1 MSVVEAMMKIRKMVK
16 IYKIVSSGFFS
27 CIRYLLDVT
36 VKKLDTALSVAGATL
51 KRAFPGASVV
61 KNPPAMEEM
70 RVQSLGQEDPLEKE
84 MATHSEI
91 SCTEEPGGVQ
101 SMGSQRVG
109 YNSVT
114 EHTPWNEPKRW
125 EGPEV
130 NSCQLTTQLGNQ
142 FFLKG
147 KIKRHNVCHY
157 PNVSLKS
164 ANLLILAWY
173 K

>member
-1 MSVVEAMMKIRKMVK
+1 MKIRKMVK

-114 EHTPWNEPKRW
+114 EHTP
-125 EGPEV
+125 
-130 NSCQLTTQLGNQ
+130 
-142 FFLKG
+142 
-147 KIKRHNVCHY
+147 
-157 PNVSLKS
+157 
-164 ANLLILAWY
+164 
-173 K
+173 